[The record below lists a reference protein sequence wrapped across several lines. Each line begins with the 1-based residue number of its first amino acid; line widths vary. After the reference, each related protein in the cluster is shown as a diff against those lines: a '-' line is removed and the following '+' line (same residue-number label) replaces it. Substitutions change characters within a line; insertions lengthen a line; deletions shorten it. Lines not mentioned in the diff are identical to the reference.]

1 MTKGKIGLELLKHA
15 KGLGIENHLVKI
27 STLMKDYSLPEKL
40 EEEDV
45 PMARMVEAEKF
56 LNENEHYISYKD
68 VATGHKFIIKKH
80 YGVKMGVVTKVFVM
94 PYRMTPDIDP

>member
-1 MTKGKIGLELLKHA
+1 MRRR
-15 KGLGIENHLVKI
+15 LGIENHFVKI

-56 LNENEHYISYKD
+56 LNENEHYIKD

-94 PYRMTPDIDP
+94 PYRMTPDIDPYSFLTKSGNNIIHS

>member
-1 MTKGKIGLELLKHA
+1 MRRR
-15 KGLGIENHLVKI
+15 LGIENHFVKI

-56 LNENEHYISYKD
+56 LNENEHYKD
-68 VATGHKFIIKKH
+68 VATGHKFIIKKDF
-80 YGVKMGVVTKVFVM
+80 GIKREEGGC
-94 PYRMTPDIDP
+94 D

>member
-1 MTKGKIGLELLKHA
+1 
-15 KGLGIENHLVKI
+15 
-27 STLMKDYSLPEKL
+27 MKDYSLPEKL

-94 PYRMTPDIDP
+94 PYRMTTDIDPYSFLKKLGNIIIHS

>member
-1 MTKGKIGLELLKHA
+1 MRRR
-15 KGLGIENHLVKI
+15 LGIENHFVKI

-68 VATGHKFIIKKH
+68 VATSCDESFRHA
-80 YGVKMGVVTKVFVM
+80 VQN
-94 PYRMTPDIDP
+94 DP